1 MDLQIFLILLEDGIA
16 NGAIYALLA
25 LTMVLV
31 FTTTRVLFVCQG
43 ELVTFAALSFASLQL
58 GITPKIIWLL
68 AVLGPVALAMDVV
81 TAIRDRQTRRLVA
94 SAVIYLI
101 IPAIIIAATLWLAPG
116 KPSATVR
123 VLLSIAIVTALGPML
138 YRIAFQPVVNASV
151 RTLFVIAIALHFVLQ
166 GIGLLAFGAEGYRV
180 DSLVDLDVTLG
191 GVAIKGQAIL
201 VVATLAILAAGLYA
215 FFEFTLLGKALRATA
230 VNRIGARI
238 VGIRTP
244 LAGILAF
251 TLTALIGAVS
261 GILDVASTTI
271 YYDSGF
277 LIGLKAVL
285 GAICG
290 ALLSYPL
297 AIVGSLGVGILE
309 GYAAF
314 WASAFTEAV
323 VFCAL
328 IPILLW
334 LSITGGPSE
343 EGQEL

>member
-1 MDLQIFLILLEDGIA
+1 M
-16 NGAIYALLA
+16 
-25 LTMVLV
+25 
-31 FTTTRVLFVCQG
+31 
-43 ELVTFAALSFASLQL
+43 
-58 GITPKIIWLL
+58 
-68 AVLGPVALAMDVV
+68 
-81 TAIRDRQTRRLVA
+81 
-94 SAVIYLI
+94 
-101 IPAIIIAATLWLAPG
+101 
-116 KPSATVR
+116 
-123 VLLSIAIVTALGPML
+123 
-138 YRIAFQPVVNASV
+138 
-151 RTLFVIAIALHFVLQ
+151 
-166 GIGLLAFGAEGYRV
+166 
-180 DSLVDLDVTLG
+180 
-191 GVAIKGQAIL
+191 L
-201 VVATLAILAAGLYA
+201 VVATLAVLTAALYA
-215 FFEFTLLGKALRATA
+215 FFEFSLLGKALRATA
-230 VNRIGARI
+230 VNRVGARL

-244 LAGILAF
+244 LAGMLAF

-297 AIVGSLGVGILE
+297 AIVGSIGVGILE
-309 GYAAF
+309 AFGAF

-334 LSITGGPSE
+334 LSIASGPSE

>member
-1 MDLQIFLILLEDGIA
+1 MDSQIFLILLEDGIA

-25 LTMVLV
+25 LTMVLI

-43 ELVTFAALSFASLQL
+43 ELVTFAALSFASFQL
-58 GITPKIIWLL
+58 GITPQIVWLL
-68 AVLGPVALAMDVV
+68 AILGPVAAAMDLY
-81 TAIRDRQTRRLVA
+81 TALRDGQIRRLIT
-94 SAVIYLI
+94 SAAIYLVV
-101 IPAIIIAATLWLAPG
+101 PAVIIAATLWLAPT
-116 KPSATVR
+116 KPAVA
-123 VLLSIAIVTALGPML
+123 VQILLSVAIVTSLGPML
-138 YRIAFQPVVNASV
+138 YRIAFQPVANASV

-166 GIGLLAFGAEGYRV
+166 GIGLLVFGAEGYRV
-180 DSLVDLDVTLG
+180 DSLVDLDISLG
-191 GVAIKGQAIL
+191 GVAIKGQAML
-201 VVATLAILAAGLYA
+201 VVATLVVLTVFLYG

-230 VNRIGARI
+230 VNRTGARI

-251 TLTALIGAVS
+251 TLTAFIGAVS
-261 GILDVASTTI
+261 GVLDVASTTI

-297 AIVGSLGVGILE
+297 AIVGSIGVGILE
-309 GYAAF
+309 AYAAF

-323 VFCAL
+323 VFCSL

-334 LSITGGPSE
+334 LSIRSAPSE

>member
-1 MDLQIFLILLEDGIA
+1 
-16 NGAIYALLA
+16 
-25 LTMVLV
+25 
-31 FTTTRVLFVCQG
+31 
-43 ELVTFAALSFASLQL
+43 
-58 GITPKIIWLL
+58 
-68 AVLGPVALAMDVV
+68 
-81 TAIRDRQTRRLVA
+81 
-94 SAVIYLI
+94 
-101 IPAIIIAATLWLAPG
+101 
-116 KPSATVR
+116 
-123 VLLSIAIVTALGPML
+123 ML
-138 YRIAFQPVVNASV
+138 YRIAFQPVANASV

-166 GIGLLAFGAEGYRV
+166 GVGLLVFGAEGYRV
-180 DSLVDLDVTLG
+180 DSLVDLDISLG
-191 GVAIKGQAIL
+191 GVAIKGQAML
-201 VVATLAILAAGLYA
+201 VVATLVVLTVFLYG

-230 VNRIGARI
+230 VNRTGARI

-251 TLTALIGAVS
+251 TLTAFIGAVS
-261 GILDVASTTI
+261 GVLDVASTTI

-297 AIVGSLGVGILE
+297 AIVGSIGVGILE
-309 GYAAF
+309 AYAAF

-323 VFCAL
+323 VFCSL

-334 LSITGGPSE
+334 LSIRSAPSE